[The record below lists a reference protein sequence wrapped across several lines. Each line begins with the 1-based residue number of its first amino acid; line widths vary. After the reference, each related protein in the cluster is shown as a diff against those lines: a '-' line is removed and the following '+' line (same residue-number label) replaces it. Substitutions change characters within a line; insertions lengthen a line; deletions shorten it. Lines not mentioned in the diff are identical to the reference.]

1 MIILIMSHCKNASQF
16 RVVRK
21 DSNGC
26 ITPVKE
32 QLEVDGKTVRACLS
46 LNMHIRAHR
55 RTVYRMHGGIKIKD
69 AELVISTS
77 ACSQCCDI
85 SEDEN
90 VLL

>member
-1 MIILIMSHCKNASQF
+1 MIILIMSRCKNASQF

-32 QLEVDGKTVRACLS
+32 QLEVDGKTVRACLC
-46 LNMHIRAHR
+46 LNMHIRAH
-55 RTVYRMHGGIKIKD
+55 RMHGGIKIKD

-77 ACSQCCDI
+77 ACSQCGDI

>member
-32 QLEVDGKTVRACLS
+32 QLEVDGKTVRACLC

-55 RTVYRMHGGIKIKD
+55 MRGGIKIKG

-77 ACSQCCDI
+77 ACSQCGDI